1 MILAV
6 GACVLQYVSLRFVV
20 VFVEIQTHGF
30 TAQFFG
36 FKGRLL
42 NHIVGLL
49 PKQIIAIIHDLML
62 NCLPVVTYVIVCGFI
77 SNINQKLSK

>member
-1 MILAV
+1 M
-6 GACVLQYVSLRFVV
+6 
-20 VFVEIQTHGF
+20 FVEIQTHGF
-30 TAQFFG
+30 TAQSFG

-62 NCLPVVTYVIVCGFI
+62 NCLPVVTYVILCGFI
-77 SNINQKLSK
+77 SNIKQKWWK

>member
-1 MILAV
+1 MLLAH
-6 GACVLQYVSLRFVV
+6 AYYVSLRFVV
-20 VFVEIQTHGF
+20 MFTHDGTEIQTH
-30 TAQFFG
+30 AQSFG

-62 NCLPVVTYVIVCGFI
+62 NCLPVVTYVILCGFI
-77 SNINQKLSK
+77 SNIKQKL

>member
-1 MILAV
+1 M
-6 GACVLQYVSLRFVV
+6 
-20 VFVEIQTHGF
+20 FVEIQTHGF
-30 TAQFFG
+30 TEQSFG

-77 SNINQKLSK
+77 SNIKQK

>member
-1 MILAV
+1 M
-6 GACVLQYVSLRFVV
+6 
-20 VFVEIQTHGF
+20 FVEIQTHGF
-30 TAQFFG
+30 TVQSFG

-62 NCLPVVTYVIVCGFI
+62 NCLPVLTYVIVCGFI
-77 SNINQKLSK
+77 SNIKQK

>member
-1 MILAV
+1 M
-6 GACVLQYVSLRFVV
+6 
-20 VFVEIQTHGF
+20 FVEIQTHGF
-30 TAQFFG
+30 TARSFG

-62 NCLPVVTYVIVCGFI
+62 NCLPVVTYVV
-77 SNINQKLSK
+77 LY

>member
-1 MILAV
+1 M
-6 GACVLQYVSLRFVV
+6 
-20 VFVEIQTHGF
+20 FVEIQTHGF
-30 TAQFFG
+30 TAQSFG
-36 FKGRLL
+36 FKGRVL

-77 SNINQKLSK
+77 SNIKQKL

>member
-1 MILAV
+1 MDL
-6 GACVLQYVSLRFVV
+6 LHSPLD
-20 VFVEIQTHGF
+20 
-30 TAQFFG
+30 

-77 SNINQKLSK
+77 SNIKQK

>member
-1 MILAV
+1 M
-6 GACVLQYVSLRFVV
+6 
-20 VFVEIQTHGF
+20 FVEIQTHGF
-30 TAQFFG
+30 TAQSFG

-42 NHIVGLL
+42 NHIHVVGLL

-77 SNINQKLSK
+77 SNIKQK

>member
-1 MILAV
+1 MCSDD
-6 GACVLQYVSLRFVV
+6 GT
-20 VFVEIQTHGF
+20 EIQTH
-30 TAQFFG
+30 AQSFG

-62 NCLPVVTYVIVCGFI
+62 NCLPVVTYVILCGFI
-77 SNINQKLSK
+77 SNIKQKL